1 MKVFLA
7 GGERWSNHFTA
18 ARSKYILA
26 TFAYLKQKV
35 FEKIVCEDF
44 MLDSGAFT
52 FLSKS
57 DIEMDWKK
65 YVEKYAAF
73 VRANNIKHFFEL
85 DIYKIIG
92 VKQTEILRDRLEQ
105 TAGRAAMPVWHRIL
119 GLDYLHKLSE
129 SHKYIG
135 FGGFALQDIKPAEY
149 KFVPQL
155 LKICSEN
162 NCRVHGLGF
171 TNQDALKV
179 CKFYSVDSLSWNGE
193 RFGKIY
199 HFRNNRLEHIR
210 IPNRRAKKGVNAH
223 NLLEWGKFQN
233 YADKFL

>member
-7 GGERWSNHFTA
+7 GGERWSNHFTTA
-18 ARSKYILA
+18 KSKYILA
-26 TFAYLKQKV
+26 SFAYLKQKV

-44 MLDSGAFT
+44 LLDSGAFT
-52 FLSKS
+52 FLSNAEVK
-57 DIEMDWKK
+57 MDWKK

-73 VRANNIKHFFEL
+73 VRANNIKQFFEL

-92 VKQTEILRDRLEQ
+92 FRETVDLRRRLEDL
-105 TAGRAAMPVWHRIL
+105 AGRASIPVWHRSL
-119 GLDYLHKLSE
+119 GREYLEKLS
-129 SHKYIG
+129 SDYNFIG
-135 FGGFALQDIKPAEY
+135 FGGFALKDIKPEEY
-149 KFVPQL
+149 KFIPQL
-155 LKICSEN
+155 LKICFQN

-171 TNQDALKV
+171 TNQDALKM

-223 NLLEWGKFQN
+223 NLQEWVKFQAF
-233 YADKFL
+233 ADKFL